1 MGYAE
6 GRHTTFHHCWHYHLG
21 ADKSLQGAAWR
32 SLARTPPDHPPGLC
46 RDGGHDWRTRLWRTF
61 SGGDPFDIARVIQYH
76 KSQKFT
82 LLFKLWIVSNVPLR
96 QS

>member
-1 MGYAE
+1 
-6 GRHTTFHHCWHYHLG
+6 
-21 ADKSLQGAAWR
+21 
-32 SLARTPPDHPPGLC
+32 
-46 RDGGHDWRTRLWRTF
+46 
-61 SGGDPFDIARVIQYH
+61 VIQYH